1 MNEPFHFIVRFT
13 PKEGRADDFRRIMV
27 ETAVHSRAEADC
39 VGLEMFESLREPK
52 EFSLH
57 SVWTSEDAF
66 EHHATLPHTERFIE
80 ASRELLTH
88 EIKGM
93 RLRKV

>member
-1 MNEPFHFIVRFT
+1 ML
-13 PKEGRADDFRRIMV
+13 
-27 ETAVHSRAEADC
+27 ETAIHSRAEADC
-39 VGLEMFESLREPK
+39 LSIDMFESIHEPK

-66 EHHATLPHTERFIE
+66 MVHADLPHTLRFIE
-80 ASRELLTH
+80 ASEALLTH

-93 RLRKV
+93 RLTQIG